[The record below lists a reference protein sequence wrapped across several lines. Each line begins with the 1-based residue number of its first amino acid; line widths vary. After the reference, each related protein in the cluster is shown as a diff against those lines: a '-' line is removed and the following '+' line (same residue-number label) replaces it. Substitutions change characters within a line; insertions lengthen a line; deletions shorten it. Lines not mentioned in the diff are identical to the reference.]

1 MTVRVNDCR
10 IRIFRG
16 ATVGDVVLRYAVR
29 NGLDLSVVPSLQVS
43 DKWGHALDH
52 AAPLTDKQIIKI
64 INP

>member
-29 NGLDLSVVPSLQVS
+29 NGLDLSVVPSLQVT
-43 DKWGHALDH
+43 DKWGHVLDH

-64 INP
+64 INL